1 MQKSFGSFISH
12 TQNYKKWIAISYDN
26 ENEKKMAE
34 LGNGVH
40 QMIQHRKT
48 CYKIT

>member
-1 MQKSFGSFISH
+1 MQKSFENFISH
-12 TQNYKKWIAISYDN
+12 TQNCEKWIAISYDN
-26 ENEKKMAE
+26 ENERKMVE
-34 LGNGVH
+34 LGKGVH